1 MRPLMRHPQAEEML
15 KYADGELPGRDAGEL
30 RAHLEACWECRAAI
44 EELQNT
50 VSQCVSYRKNVLQK
64 HLPPPPAPWTDIYQ
78 RFSEIDAAVAQ
89 PSFLDRIVQALRWP
103 MHNSKKWVPVAVA
116 LMIVWGLYSR
126 FHTTPSVQAAE
137 LLRKAVVAAE
147 TRVEKPR
154 RLQIRTRDRRLT
166 RLAGSDRKV
175 AATSADADALN
186 SVQALF
192 VAANYDWNNPLS
204 PKSYEAWRSQ
214 LREKQDQVTEN
225 REFYQ
230 VRTES
235 GSGELVEAT
244 LKLRTQDLRP
254 VEGRFEF
261 RNREWVEI
269 TELADDGVP
278 PSEIA
283 AAPSHAVNGQ
293 AHATPE
299 ITPDSA
305 AASPA
310 SAFATAGDELRAVAA
325 LHQVGADLGDP
336 VEVSR
341 NGSEV
346 VVSGVGV
353 DPVRQRE
360 IQNALNAQ
368 PHVVV
373 RFNESASS
381 NMRPARSSADTA
393 LSADVQ
399 QLQSRIAAQVGGRA
413 NFEQLASQVLDLSE
427 PMMSRAYALRRL
439 AELFPAEVESQLSAQ
454 DRQLLRHLQQE
465 HTAALRQQ
473 SAELSR
479 MLKPVLPSGSSSPG
493 KVISSGAWQ
502 PATEDLFQTARRV
515 EKLLAV
521 MFAAAPGESADDQVP
536 AQLLSS
542 LAELRAKLE
551 GYDRLS
557 ANTER

>member
-1 MRPLMRHPQAEEML
+1 MLHSEEEAML
-15 KYADGELPGRDAGEL
+15 KYADGELSGREAGEI
-30 RAHLEACWECRAAI
+30 RSHLESCWECRAAL

-78 RFSEIDAAVAQ
+78 RFAEIDAVVAR
-89 PSFLDRIVQALRWP
+89 PSFLDRAAQVLRWP
-103 MHNSKKWVPVAVA
+103 MHNAKKWVPVAVA

-126 FHTTPSVQAAE
+126 FHKTPSVQAAE
-137 LLRKAVVAAE
+137 LLRKAAVAAE
-147 TRVEKPR
+147 TRVEKPH
-154 RLQIRTRDRRLT
+154 RLQIRTRDHRLT
-166 RLAGSDRKV
+166 RLAGPDRKL
-175 AATSADADALN
+175 AGTSADADALN

-204 PKSYEAWRSQ
+204 AKSYEAWRNQ
-214 LREKQDQVTEN
+214 LRDKQDQVTED
-225 REFYQ
+225 REYYQ
-230 VRTES
+230 LRTDS
-235 GSGELVEAT
+235 GSGELAEAT
-244 LKLRTQDLRP
+244 LKMRTRDLRP

-261 RNREWVEI
+261 RDREWVEI
-269 TELADDGVP
+269 TELADDTVP
-278 PSEIA
+278 PSEVA
-283 AAPSHAVNGQ
+283 ASPSHAMSG
-293 AHATPE
+293 HANSTAGV
-299 ITPDSA
+299 TPDSA
-305 AASPA
+305 GESST

-341 NGSEV
+341 TSSEV

-353 DPVRQRE
+353 DPARQRE
-360 IQNALNAQ
+360 IQSVLNAQ
-368 PHVVV
+368 PRVVV
-373 RFNESASS
+373 RFSESA
-381 NMRPARSSADTA
+381 PSSARPGRASNDTA
-393 LSADVQ
+393 LSVDVQ
-399 QLQSRIAAQVGGRA
+399 QLQSRIAAQVGGRS

-439 AELFPAEVESQLSAQ
+439 AELFPPDVESQLSPQ

-473 SAELSR
+473 AAELNR
-479 MLKPVLPSGSSSPG
+479 MLKPVLPSAGG
-493 KVISSGAWQ
+493 TRGGALVSGAWQ

-536 AQLLSS
+536 AQLLSN
-542 LAELRAKLE
+542 LTQLRAKLE
-551 GYDRLS
+551 GYERLS

>member
-1 MRPLMRHPQAEEML
+1 MCHPENEELL
-15 KYADGELPGRDAGEL
+15 KYADGELSGRDAGEV
-30 RAHLEACWECRAAI
+30 RAHLEACWECRAAL

-50 VSQCVSYRKNVLQK
+50 VSQCVSYRKNVLQR

-78 RFSEIDAAVAQ
+78 RFAEIDAAVAT
-89 PSFLDRIVQALRWP
+89 PSFLDRVGQFVRWP
-103 MHNSKKWVPVAVA
+103 MHNTKKWVPVAVA
-116 LMIVWGLYSR
+116 IMIVWGLYSR
-126 FHTTPSVQAAE
+126 FHKTPSVQAAE

-147 TRVEKPR
+147 TRVEKPH
-154 RLQIRTRDRRLT
+154 RLQIRTKDHSLT
-166 RLAGSDRKV
+166 RLAGSDRKL
-175 AATSADADALN
+175 AAKSADEDALN

-204 PKSYEAWRSQ
+204 AKSYETWRNQ
-214 LREKQDQVTEN
+214 LRDKQDQVTED
-225 REFYQ
+225 REFYRVQ
-230 VRTES
+230 TDS
-235 GSGELVEAT
+235 GSGELAEAT

-261 RNREWVEI
+261 RDREWVEI
-269 TELADDGVP
+269 TELADETVP

-283 AAPSHAVNGQ
+283 ASQSHAISG
-293 AHATPE
+293 HAGTTTGV
-299 ITPDSA
+299 TPDSA
-305 AASPA
+305 GGS
-310 SAFATAGDELRAVAA
+310 STSTFATAGDELRAVAA

-346 VVSGVGV
+346 VVSGVGI
-353 DPVRQRE
+353 DPARQRE

-368 PHVVV
+368 PRVIV
-373 RFNESASS
+373 RFSDSAPSTV
-381 NMRPARSSADTA
+381 RPTRSSTDAP
-393 LSADVQ
+393 LSADSQ

-439 AELFPAEVESQLSAQ
+439 AELFPPDVESQLSAQ

-465 HTAALRQQ
+465 HTAALRRQ

-479 MLKPVLPSGSSSPG
+479 MLKPVLPSANGTAPG
-493 KVISSGAWQ
+493 RIISSGAWQ

-536 AQLLSS
+536 AQLLSN
-542 LAELRAKLE
+542 LTELRAKLE

>member
-1 MRPLMRHPQAEEML
+1 MRHPEDEAML
-15 KYADGELPGRDAGEL
+15 KYADGELSGREAGEI
-30 RAHLEACWECRAAI
+30 RSHLESCWECRAAL

-50 VSQCVSYRKNVLQK
+50 VSQCVSYRKNVLQQ

-78 RFSEIDAAVAQ
+78 RFAEIDAEVAP
-89 PSFLDRIVQALRWP
+89 PSFLDRVAQGLRWP
-103 MHNSKKWVPVAVA
+103 VYNAKKWVPVAA
-116 LMIVWGLYSR
+116 AFLIVWGLYSR
-126 FHTTPSVQAAE
+126 FHATPSVQAAA
-137 LLRKAVVAAE
+137 LLRKAVLAAE
-147 TRVEKPR
+147 TRVEKPK
-154 RLQIRTRDRRLT
+154 RLQIRTKDHRLT
-166 RLAGSDRKV
+166 RLAGPERKV
-175 AATSADADALN
+175 ASASPDADALN

-204 PKSYEAWRSQ
+204 AKSYEAWRSQ
-214 LREKQDQVTEN
+214 LRDKQDQVTED
-225 REFYQ
+225 RESYR
-230 VRTES
+230 VRTDS
-235 GSGELVEAT
+235 GSSELTEAT

-283 AAPSHAVNGQ
+283 ASQNHSMSGQ
-293 AHATPE
+293 AHAAPE
-299 ITPDSA
+299 TMPDS
-305 AASPA
+305 PA
-310 SAFATAGDELRAVAA
+310 PSSAGAFATAGDELRAVAA
-325 LHQVGADLGDP
+325 LHDVGADLGDP

-341 NGSEV
+341 TASEV

-353 DPVRQRE
+353 DPARQRE
-360 IQNALNAQ
+360 IQKALNAQ
-368 PHVVV
+368 PHVTV
-373 RFNESASS
+373 RFSESAPS
-381 NMRPARSSADTA
+381 NARPTRASTDTA
-393 LSADVQ
+393 LSADTQ
-399 QLQSRIAAQVGGRA
+399 QLQNRIAAQIGGRA
-413 NFEQLASQVLDLSE
+413 SFEQLASQVLDLSE

-439 AELFPAEVESQLSAQ
+439 AELFPPDVESQLSAQ

-465 HTAALRQQ
+465 HTTALRQQ
-473 SAELSR
+473 AAELNR
-479 MLKPVLPSGSSSPG
+479 MLKPVLPSAAGTHG
-493 KVISSGAWQ
+493 GALLTGPWQ

-536 AQLLSS
+536 AQLLSN
-542 LAELRAKLE
+542 LTQLRAKLE

>member
-1 MRPLMRHPQAEEML
+1 MLHPEEEAML
-15 KYADGELPGRDAGEL
+15 KYADGELSGRDSGEI
-30 RAHLEACWECRAAI
+30 RSHLESCWECRAAF

-50 VSQCVSYRKNVLQK
+50 VSQCVSYRKNVLQR
-64 HLPPPPAPWTDIYQ
+64 HLPPPPTPWTDIYR
-78 RFSEIDAAVAQ
+78 RFAEIDAEVA
-89 PSFLDRIVQALRWP
+89 PPGFLDRVEQVLRWP
-103 MHNSKKWVPVAVA
+103 VHNAKKWAPVAIA

-126 FHTTPSVQAAE
+126 FHTTPSVQAAA
-137 LLRKAVVAAE
+137 LLRKAVLAAD

-154 RLQIRTRDRRLT
+154 RLQIRTKDHRLT
-166 RLAGSDRKV
+166 RLAGPDRKL
-175 AATSADADALN
+175 ASASADADALN

-204 PKSYEAWRSQ
+204 AKSYETWRSQ
-214 LREKQDQVTEN
+214 LRDKQDQVTED
-225 REFYQ
+225 RESYR
-230 VRTES
+230 VRTDS
-235 GSGELVEAT
+235 GSSELAEAT
-244 LKLRTQDLRP
+244 LKLRTRDLRP

-269 TELADDGVP
+269 TELADDTAAP
-278 PSEIA
+278 AEIA
-283 AAPSHAVNGQ
+283 AQSRPMSGQ

-299 ITPDSA
+299 ATPDSA
-305 AASPA
+305 VPSSASG
-310 SAFATAGDELRAVAA
+310 FATAGDELRAMAA

-341 NGSEV
+341 TASEV
-346 VVSGVGV
+346 VVSGVGI
-353 DPVRQRE
+353 DPARQRE

-368 PHVVV
+368 PHVIV
-373 RFNESASS
+373 RFSESAQ
-381 NMRPARSSADTA
+381 SSARPSRASTDTA
-393 LSADVQ
+393 PSADAQ
-399 QLQSRIAAQVGGRA
+399 QLQNRIAAQVGGRA

-439 AELFPAEVESQLSAQ
+439 AELFPPDVEAQLSSQ

-473 SAELSR
+473 AAELNR
-479 MLKPVLPSGSSSPG
+479 MLKPVLPSAGG
-493 KVISSGAWQ
+493 THGGVLTGAWQ
-502 PATEDLFQTARRV
+502 PATEDLFQTARRL

-536 AQLLSS
+536 AQLLSN
-542 LAELRAKLE
+542 LTQLRAKLE